1 MAKKSRSS
9 RRSSSRKMKHTRKH
23 KSHHKRKTHRRGG
36 AYALNG
42 APVGYHLSGDWSSK
56 MSLGQGADYF
66 KYHEGQHGGGSLGM
80 GRFPD
85 VLQDSALLPAALR
98 GPAHIGGIDKAIA
111 DVRGLSDAPNST
123 TTVGSASTGG
133 SRRNRSRRNKSYGGN
148 RRNRSRRN
156 KSYGGRRR
164 KNNTYTVTIAEA
176 KAATAAANVAA
187 SNASNAVNKSKKAN
201 VAANNAAANATN
213 AVNKANA
220 AANKANVAANK
231 AVNGAANAPANAAAT
246 TGGRNRRNR
255 RRGGALGY
263 APFPS
268 SGMLLNSP
276 TAYAQAGLNPEW
288 KTDVAFTDAK
298 IREGQ

>member
-187 SNASNAVNKSKKAN
+187 SNASAI
-201 VAANNAAANATN
+201 ATN